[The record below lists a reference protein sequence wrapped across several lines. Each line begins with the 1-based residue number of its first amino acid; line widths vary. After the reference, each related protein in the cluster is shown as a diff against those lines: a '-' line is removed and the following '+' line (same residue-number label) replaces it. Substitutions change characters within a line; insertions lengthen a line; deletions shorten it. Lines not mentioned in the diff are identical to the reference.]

1 MKQLKFYG
9 LALAA
14 ILACQSTLS
23 CKYELIAE
31 PTSDL
36 SSKKSAADYSDSI
49 LPPATITASQGG
61 YKSITISWEEV
72 ANAVEYTIFSAK
84 TPFDDFKQIGETS
97 DTKAT
102 FEVEAGT
109 TLYYTVCAVNYFG
122 TVSAQSQV
130 AMGSSLATPIITSI
144 ENDDSV
150 SSFNVNWWM
159 DNCSSQTYQ
168 DKVEFNISVYDSNR
182 KALEGYNKTVSG
194 SNRSV
199 DITGLTALTE
209 YYFQVEAKIK
219 DSEQKT
225 EVSDK
230 TNAQTAHKVTPDAGI
245 DFTVTQGCSK
255 NQTLISW
262 KLPQAVWYKAS
273 IFELH
278 PIYFKIYRKLSS
290 ETEYKLLDSIGC
302 LPASNWTEKKKANLH
317 FDCESNK
324 VYDSNGKEFPYA
336 SIVKDSNGI
345 TLDSPYQA
353 YTSKSLIQY
362 YDTSCERGKQ
372 YDYYIQSFTDDTSK
386 ELSDESSVSQKLQGW
401 KLSPAHFKVTD
412 TINKSEGS
420 KIESIDIAFSTNF
433 ENFSTKYNYLITQTK
448 KDLSQEAQSQ
458 EEKFL
463 YSTDDL
469 TALNS
474 YTITFN
480 KPEEDAGYY
489 SYKLYILTSDS
500 TQINQVPLDY
510 LEVINANKTITVID
524 DENKIPSISNFEV
537 QDGYKDKFVL
547 SWDKIE
553 GDSIEYIIT
562 YIPVID
568 GIEDNLNP
576 VPTTLTSDIY
586 TEKEG
591 KITFE
596 QQAQSGDCRKYSLS
610 VKKDGILIQ
619 AVLDQTF
626 YTLGTAQPIF
636 TDYDYSSITVSWK
649 EVQMAKEGSENY
661 TVSAYYSDD
670 SQTPLS
676 NNENTKITY
685 NSQNGLYT
693 CVITNPYGYNDYS
706 LSGKDITFTITA
718 NSKNTE
724 DSTNGSKIVRTLG
737 PALIKAEVNEIP
749 NKDYMTFTWNAVEGA
764 EKYLIYRLS
773 YSDKDGTIIKTSDAF
788 AVTASSLDIVEYN
801 SQDLSG
807 RTSCSKES
815 NENGNVTFTLKDI
828 QKDAEENY
836 GYQLNQEKI
845 QWGLPYGYLVLPLK
859 ADDNAKTFT
868 FTNFTKFN
876 EESPVNYG
884 DSFVNDNIQKTSTI
898 GYGLN
903 VHAAK
908 SESGSKI
915 HVTWEKP
922 NQIENLQPTL
932 YKMQFSKE
940 KNYDYGNVWTKVTGL
955 SSKDLEYYDTISN
968 ENAHLAYVYAVEYEP
983 SVSSDFVKS
992 YRDEIAKDDT
1002 IYTFPKGTTE
1012 ASNKGYLF
1020 SIKGL
1025 SANSINTSS
1034 DQEDYF
1040 QENLRWDSSWD
1051 FKERA
1056 LCPASF
1062 TVDMKNKNL
1071 SSTKDW
1077 ISIANVTI
1085 DEEGKFSISVIDGL
1099 ESKWDTTV
1107 TISGAKNGISTK
1119 PTSLVNKTSEESN
1132 GLLKVLRDTK
1142 HYYSL
1147 NITGNGNTD
1156 RQAGDESIYAYRQIT
1171 DIELAKCV
1179 SVIVADAIYQTGI
1192 PTYEGGF
1199 KNYAKNYLEGS
1210 QGQFLISHYGGVGSG
1225 DKCIWSFNTT
1235 DYIHKFVLGS
1245 SSSDREV
1252 FDSQFI
1258 IYSNDASSEN
1268 GILANKLY
1276 YLPALDLTI
1285 NHESGLSS
1293 YKRVLNY
1300 EVGQSFPPLKL
1311 EKPTTWSLTIKDT
1324 TDTTN
1329 YKTLV
1334 SISNNESE
1342 FKKYFPYDLD
1352 KAHKDGITSVD
1363 TNLPIYSSPWWN

>member
-1 MKQLKFYG
+1 MKHLKFYG

-49 LPPATITASQGG
+49 LPPATITASHGG

-245 DFTVTQGCSK
+245 DFTVTQGSNK
-255 NQTLISW
+255 NHTLISW

-302 LPASNWTEKKKANLH
+302 LPTSNWTEKKKANLH

-324 VYDSNGKEFPYA
+324 VYDSNGNEIEYA

-401 KLSPAHFKVTD
+401 KLSPANFKVTD

-420 KIESIDIAFSTNF
+420 KIDSIDIAFSTNF

-448 KDLSQEAQSQ
+448 KDLNPDAQSQ
-458 EEKFL
+458 EEEFL

-474 YTITFN
+474 YTITFD

-500 TQINQVPLDY
+500 TQIKQVPQDY
-510 LEVINANKTITVID
+510 LEVINANKTITVVD
-524 DENKIPSISNFEV
+524 DENKIPTISNFEV

-562 YIPVID
+562 YVPVID

-576 VPTTLTSDIY
+576 VPTTLTSDDY
-586 TEKEG
+586 TEEEG
-591 KITFE
+591 KITFN

-670 SQTPLS
+670 SQRALS

-693 CVITNPYGYNDYS
+693 CVITNPYGYDDYS
-706 LSGKDITFTITA
+706 LSGKDINFTITA

-737 PALIKAEVNEIP
+737 PALIKAEVNETP
-749 NKDYMTFTWNAVEGA
+749 NKDYMTFTWSAVEGA

-773 YSDKDGTIIKTSDAF
+773 YSDNEGTEIKASDAF
-788 AVTASSLDIVEYN
+788 AVTASSLDIVEFN

-807 RTSCSKES
+807 RTICTKES
-815 NENGNVTFTLKDI
+815 DENGNVTFTLKDI

-859 ADDNAKTFT
+859 VDDNAKTFT
-868 FTNFTKFN
+868 FTDFTKFN

-932 YKMQFSKE
+932 YKKPFSKE
-940 KNYDYGNVWTKVTGL
+940 KNHDYGNVWTKVTGL
-955 SSKDLEYYDTISN
+955 SVKHLEYYDTISN

-992 YRDEIAKDDT
+992 YRDEIEKNDT
-1002 IYTFPKGTTE
+1002 NYTFPEGTTE

-1051 FKERA
+1051 FEERA
-1056 LCPASF
+1056 LCPTSF

-1071 SSTKDW
+1071 SSTSNW
-1077 ISIANVTI
+1077 IPIANVTI
-1085 DEEGKFSISVIDGL
+1085 DEEGKFSISIIDGL
-1099 ESKWDTTV
+1099 ESEWDTTV

-1156 RQAGDESIYAYRQIT
+1156 RQAKDESIYTYRQIT

-1192 PTYEGGF
+1192 PTEPGGVDF
-1199 KNYAKNYLEGS
+1199 GGKYVTNTLNGYTGNMYIG
-1210 QGQFLISHYGGVGSG
+1210 FYGGGMTL
-1225 DKCIWSFNTT
+1225 K
-1235 DYIHKFVLGS
+1235 HKSSWGFENSLYTHRFAKGS
-1245 SSSDREV
+1245 SSENTE
-1252 FDSQFI
+1252 I
-1258 IYSNDASSEN
+1258 LISNFTITADNTSYIEGIEN
-1268 GILANKLY
+1268 HKLY

-1300 EVGQSFPPLKL
+1300 EVGQSG
-1311 EKPTTWSLTIKDT
+1311 TSTNWSLTIKDI
-1324 TDTTN
+1324 TN
-1329 YKTLV
+1329 TKTLK

-1342 FKKYFPYDLD
+1342 FKKYFPYDLGT
-1352 KAHKDGITSVD
+1352 AHKTGITSVD

>member
-1 MKQLKFYG
+1 MKHLKFYG

-168 DKVEFNISVYDSNR
+168 EKVEFNISVYDSNR

-245 DFTVTQGCSK
+245 DFTVTQGSSK

-302 LPASNWTEKKKANLH
+302 LPTSNWTEKKKANLH

-324 VYDSNGKEFPYA
+324 VYDSNGNKIEYA

-401 KLSPAHFKVTD
+401 KLSPANFKVTD

-420 KIESIDIAFSTNF
+420 KIDSIDIAFSTNF

-448 KDLSQEAQSQ
+448 KDLKPDAQSQ
-458 EEKFL
+458 EEKIL

-474 YTITFN
+474 YTITFD
-480 KPEEDAGYY
+480 KPKEDAGYY

-500 TQINQVPLDY
+500 TQIKQVPLDY
-510 LEVINANKTITVID
+510 LEVINANKTITVVD
-524 DENKIPSISNFEV
+524 DENKIPRISNFKV

-568 GIEDNLNP
+568 GIEDNSNP
-576 VPTTLTSDIY
+576 PVETPLTSDDY
-586 TEKEG
+586 KEEEG
-591 KITFE
+591 KITFNH
-596 QQAQSGDCRKYSLS
+596 QAQSGDCRKYSLS

-693 CVITNPYGYNDYS
+693 CVITNPYGYDDSS
-706 LSGKDITFTITA
+706 LSGKDINFTITA

-737 PALIKAEVNEIP
+737 PALIKAEVNETP
-749 NKDYMTFTWNAVEGA
+749 NKDYMTFTWSAVEGA

-773 YSDKDGTIIKTSDAF
+773 YSDNEGTEIKASDAF
-788 AVTASSLDIVEYN
+788 AVTASSLDIVEFN

-807 RTSCSKES
+807 RTICTKES
-815 NENGNVTFTLKDI
+815 DENGNVTFTLKDI

-868 FTNFTKFN
+868 FTDFTKFT

-884 DSFVNDNIQKTSTI
+884 DSFVNDNILKTSTI

-932 YKMQFSKE
+932 YKKPFSKE
-940 KNYDYGNVWTKVTGL
+940 KNYDYGNVWTKVEDL

-992 YRDEIAKDDT
+992 YRDEIEKNDT
-1002 IYTFPKGTTE
+1002 NYTFPEGTTE

-1051 FKERA
+1051 FEERA
-1056 LCPASF
+1056 LCPTSF
-1062 TVDMKNKNL
+1062 TVDMKNKNR
-1071 SSTKDW
+1071 SDTKDW

-1107 TISGAKNGISTK
+1107 TISGARNGISTK
-1119 PTSLVNKTSEESN
+1119 PTSLFNKTSEESN

-1147 NITGNGNTD
+1147 NITRNGNTD

-1171 DIELAKCV
+1171 DTELAKCV

-1192 PTYEGGF
+1192 PTEPGGIGGGKYVSNTLNGYTGNMYIGF
-1199 KNYAKNYLEGS
+1199 YGGGLTVQHKSSWGFDNSLYTHRFAAGS
-1210 QGQFLISHYGGVGSG
+1210 SPANTEILISNFTITA
-1225 DKCIWSFNTT
+1225 DNTN
-1235 DYIHKFVLGS
+1235 YIEG
-1245 SSSDREV
+1245 
-1252 FDSQFI
+1252 I
-1258 IYSNDASSEN
+1258 EN
-1268 GILANKLY
+1268 NKLY

-1300 EVGQSFPPLKL
+1300 EVGQSGTSTKW
-1311 EKPTTWSLTIKDT
+1311 TLTIKDT
-1324 TDTTN
+1324 TNT
-1329 YKTLV
+1329 KTLV
-1334 SISNNESE
+1334 NISNNESD
-1342 FKKYFPYDLD
+1342 FKNYFPYDLGT
-1352 KAHKDGITSVD
+1352 AHPTPITKVN

>member
-1 MKQLKFYG
+1 MKHLKFYG

-72 ANAVEYTIFSAK
+72 ANSVEYTIFSAK

-168 DKVEFNISVYDSNR
+168 EKVEFNISVYDSNR

-245 DFTVTQGCSK
+245 DFTVTQGSSK

-302 LPASNWTEKKKANLH
+302 LPTSNWTERKKANLH

-324 VYDSNGKEFPYA
+324 VYDSNGNKIEYA

-401 KLSPAHFKVTD
+401 KLSPANFKVTD

-420 KIESIDIAFSTNF
+420 KIDSIDIAFSTNF

-448 KDLSQEAQSQ
+448 KDLSPEAQSQ
-458 EEKFL
+458 EEKIL

-474 YTITFN
+474 YTITFD

-500 TQINQVPLDY
+500 TQIKQVPLDY

-524 DENKIPSISNFEV
+524 DENKIPTISNFKV

-568 GIEDNLNP
+568 GIEDNLHP
-576 VPTTLTSDIY
+576 VETPLTSDDY
-586 TEKEG
+586 KEEEG
-591 KITFE
+591 KITFN

-670 SQTPLS
+670 SQKALS

-693 CVITNPYGYNDYS
+693 CVITNPYGYDDYS
-706 LSGKDITFTITA
+706 LSGKDINFTITA

-737 PALIKAEVNEIP
+737 PALIKADVNETP

-773 YSDKDGTIIKTSDAF
+773 YSDNEGTEIKASDAF
-788 AVTASSLDIVEYN
+788 AVTASSLDIVEFN

-815 NENGNVTFTLKDI
+815 DENGNVTFTLKDI

-1002 IYTFPKGTTE
+1002 IYTFPEGTTE

-1025 SANSINTSS
+1025 IANSINTSS

-1051 FKERA
+1051 FEERA
-1056 LCPASF
+1056 LCPTSF

-1077 ISIANVTI
+1077 IPIANVTI

-1099 ESKWDTTV
+1099 KSEWDTTV

-1119 PTSLVNKTSEESN
+1119 PTSLVNKSSEESN

-1171 DIELAKCV
+1171 DTELAKCV

-1192 PTYEGGF
+1192 PTYQGGF
-1199 KNYAKNYLEGS
+1199 ANYAKNYLEGS
-1210 QGQFLISHYGGVGSG
+1210 QGQFLISHYGGFEGFFDAQ
-1225 DKCIWSFNTT
+1225 DKCTWSFNKT
-1235 DYIHKFVLGS
+1235 DYIHKFVSGS
-1245 SSSDREV
+1245 SSSDREL

-1258 IYSNDASSEN
+1258 IYSDDSGKET
-1268 GILANKLY
+1268 GIKANKLY

-1300 EVGQSFPPLKL
+1300 EVGQSGTSTK
-1311 EKPTTWSLTIKDT
+1311 WSLTIKDT

-1329 YKTLV
+1329 NKTLV
-1334 SISNNESE
+1334 NISNNKSE
-1342 FKKYFPYDLD
+1342 FQNYFPYDLGT
-1352 KAHKDGITSVD
+1352 AHATPITKVD